1 MRGVA
6 FVFRVRVCVLFF
18 FLTLRFAAIEGARQ
32 ADAGGEGCGA
42 PPDVLRLACDALA
55 QVLISMQA
63 EEVEGAVADAQASS
77 RASTEPVSGSLA
89 RRRGALALTAAASAA
104 AGQSHRSS
112 KRLLAMV
119 KQSSRSEGLSAIDEG
134 AGSEADGEADV
145 EDGSVAIG
153 RREIECYGRCMRA
166 LWGCACCYADRDR
179 PCLRFAPAHV
189 LAHVPMP
196 FPAFAD

>member
-1 MRGVA
+1 MEEDGSLLLRGGVSGWLLDELVGRCA
-6 FVFRVRVCVLFF
+6 ISPLNRALSVLS
-18 FLTLRFAAIEGARQ
+18 AAIEGARQ

-104 AGQSHRSS
+104 AGSRIGARS
-112 KRLLAMV
+112 V
-119 KQSSRSEGLSAIDEG
+119 
-134 AGSEADGEADV
+134 
-145 EDGSVAIG
+145 
-153 RREIECYGRCMRA
+153 C
-166 LWGCACCYADRDR
+166 
-179 PCLRFAPAHV
+179 
-189 LAHVPMP
+189 
-196 FPAFAD
+196 